1 MTGGRAARPTAS
13 TLGSLRLMADDQARK
28 QLWPMGS
35 LYELAMLVLFEIIV
49 LELLRRTGR
58 SFGRPGIAIRT
69 WSDMAR

>member
-1 MTGGRAARPTAS
+1 
-13 TLGSLRLMADDQARK
+13 MADDQARK

-58 SFGRPGIAIRT
+58 SFGRPGIAIRN